1 MNQFSNKEIEKKIE
15 LNIGINQNYQL
26 GKREEQ
32 IVEKENDEPIA

>member
-1 MNQFSNKEIEKKIE
+1 